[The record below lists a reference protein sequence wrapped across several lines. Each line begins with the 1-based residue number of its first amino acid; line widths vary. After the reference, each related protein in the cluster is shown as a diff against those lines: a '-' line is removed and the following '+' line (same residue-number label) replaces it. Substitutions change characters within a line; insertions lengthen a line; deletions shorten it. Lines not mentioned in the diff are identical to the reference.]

1 MSMAQEERYPRTEC
15 LSISACREV
24 RNRRRNLPRRLRKA
38 INQVG
43 GESEKCSTLNSSE
56 EIFKEG
62 GGNQVSQKLRPRKK
76 RTDP

>member
-1 MSMAQEERYPRTEC
+1 M
-15 LSISACREV
+15 
-24 RNRRRNLPRRLRKA
+24 RRNLPRRLRKA
-38 INQVG
+38 VNQVG
-43 GESEKCSTLNSSE
+43 GESEKCNTLNSSE